1 MGAQAALS
9 ARAPIAAPSSRK
21 ICARRAK
28 AKLSWAARETQP
40 AACPKARAPS
50 FAQAIRLDRPIG
62 PGAGGF
68 CTRAQTA
75 ASPGAHFPNE
85 KSKALTPAA
94 RSERGIPIA
103 RILDALSV
111 GSPPSRGSKP
121 LSPPPPKKKAKN
133 EEHKTRT
140 KNTKKKNKNRQG
152 REAHRVGNAPRRL
165 IRFAF
170 FFFSHAA
177 TAGPSTQ
184 PLSTQ
189 AA

>member
-1 MGAQAALS
+1 MRLLPATS
-9 ARAPIAAPSSRK
+9 ARK
-21 ICARRAK
+21 IRARRAK
-28 AKLSWAARETQP
+28 AKLATKPGKHRP
-40 AACPKARAPS
+40 AACPGARAPS

-121 LSPPPPKKKAKN
+121 LSPPPKKKSQERRTQNKN
-133 EEHKTRT
+133 EEHKKKEQKQTRPRGASS
-140 KNTKKKNKNRQG
+140 RQSAAPPHSLRLLFFLAG
-152 REAHRVGNAPRRL
+152 GNSRP
-165 IRFAF
+165 I
-170 FFFSHAA
+170 
-177 TAGPSTQ
+177 GKPS
-184 PLSTQ
+184 STQ